1 MQVRQ
6 HSGVVMCPAGSAS
19 SADPLCLQYLK
30 NSRPKKHRT
39 EQVGETPDEVQSA
52 THPSR
57 AIHLTAWHSPMS
69 SNTQVCVAKAC
80 LPAPPLPCWRVPG
93 PDHGALS
100 TTPYQQNLSPSL
112 STILTQPLEQ
122 DWPGICQVPHCLL
135 SWPIHPPSISSVV
148 QASWLPQCQSLIFC
162 FILATH
168 NLLRNINHRHPQ
180 KWSPSFS
187 LSFSLSLSLLPSFL
201 PFLPS
206 FLLIFV
212 FCFVKQDLA
221 M

>member
-6 HSGVVMCPAGSAS
+6 RSGVVMCPAGSAS

-30 NSRPKKHRT
+30 NSRPKRHRT
-39 EQVGETPDEVQSA
+39 EQVGGTPDEVQSV

-69 SNTQVCVAKAC
+69 SNPRFVWPKPVCLLLHSMLKGAGTWPWGSFNTT
-80 LPAPPLPCWRVPG
+80 LPAKPVTQPINYPNPTTGTGLARDLSGPPLPPVLAHPSSIYIFCGPG
-93 PDHGALS
+93 LLITTVSVINLLLYTCYPQSALGIS
-100 TTPYQQNLSPSL
+100 TTDTHKN
-112 STILTQPLEQ
+112 
-122 DWPGICQVPHCLL
+122 D
-135 SWPIHPPSISSVV
+135 
-148 QASWLPQCQSLIFC
+148 LPRF
-162 FILATH
+162 
-168 NLLRNINHRHPQ
+168 P
-180 KWSPSFS
+180 
-187 LSFSLSLSLLPSFL
+187 SLSLSLLPSFL